1 MPEVNLAGCCPQKG
15 RPMNTMYAM
24 QRANGDWFALDQR
37 EGFRVPIFSSN
48 REAMQARA
56 FNAEMLV
63 FKPVL
68 VDERALTAMESVD
81 GQRPSHFWLVN
92 DACVNMKRGVAL
104 EHADLAVLIR
114 DQTL

>member
-1 MPEVNLAGCCPQKG
+1 
-15 RPMNTMYAM
+15 MYAM
-24 QRANGDWFALDQR
+24 QRANGDWFALNQG

-56 FNAEMLV
+56 FNVEMLV

-68 VDERALTAMESVD
+68 VDESALRDLVPVD
-81 GQRPSHFWLVN
+81 SQAPSHFWLVN

-104 EHADLAVLIR
+104 EHSELAVLIR
-114 DQTL
+114 DEKL